1 MNGNLLAQVLNL
13 MVIDGLYDI
22 VLDGYSMIVLRC
34 KYIESL
40 NIQDRKYRLD
50 IREMSLTQ

>member
-1 MNGNLLAQVLNL
+1 
-13 MVIDGLYDI
+13 